1 MSLSGKILTFETS
14 PLAIAL
20 FELLIKREAQS
31 IHAIRLETQG
41 FFQTCCQ
48 VSDFLFVFPDL
59 HLEAGLQYSQDATSK
74 NLR

>member
-20 FELLIKREAQS
+20 LELLIKIEAQR
-31 IHAIRLETQG
+31 IHAIRLKTQG

-59 HLEAGLQYSQDATSK
+59 HQETGLQYSQDATSQ

>member
-1 MSLSGKILTFETS
+1 MSLSGKILAFETS

-20 FELLIKREAQS
+20 LESLIKREAQR

-41 FFQTCCQ
+41 FLQTCCQ

-59 HLEAGLQYSQDATSK
+59 HLETDI
-74 NLR
+74 